1 MTKSYFHNDGVDTF
15 IPILPAEYS
24 LKTQTSLNKHRLK
37 SKEKK
42 EDCLG
47 TLELKERYGGELFGF
62 SFGLIYPSLGA
73 REGSNL
79 EMSVSTDKNSLFSV
93 AGGPELGQ
101 PNKTEK
107 WTIAIL
113 LQPKPQKPSS
123 SPPAMVEQRA
133 YTSTLPGVE
142 EDSPQASPR
151 WWQSRTAWNFIFT
164 EQYESLPTPNV
175 SGHPSGT

>member
-93 AGGPELGQ
+93 ARGPELGQ

-107 WTIAIL
+107 CDNSHSTPA
-113 LQPKPQKPSS
+113 KHHRN
-123 SPPAMVEQRA
+123 PPHPHQEWLSREP
-133 YTSTLPGVE
+133 TLPL
-142 EDSPQASPR
+142 
-151 WWQSRTAWNFIFT
+151 
-164 EQYESLPTPNV
+164 SL
-175 SGHPSGT
+175 G